1 MATKSDVSE
10 LDLSTRSS
18 EALEE
23 MLFESEA
30 RPAFKINWYLV
41 GSGALLAGNFLYL
54 LSEIGILGSG
64 FMSDLGRTVPFAAIF
79 FMTIATVK
87 ALRPKRTRRSRV
99 FSSRPLVRPRKRR
112 WLFGVCRGL
121 AERFGVPVGL
131 LRLLYLTIIPFFG
144 LAIGS
149 FGMFVLAILGIASYV
164 ILALAIPGEQTNRDS
179 TF

>member
-1 MATKSDVSE
+1 MATKSDISE
-10 LDLSTRSS
+10 LDLSTHSS

-23 MLFESEA
+23 MLFESDA
-30 RPAFKINWYLV
+30 RPTFKINWYLV

-64 FMSDLGRTVPFAAIF
+64 FMSDLGRAVPFAAIF

-121 AERFGVPVGL
+121 AERFDVPVGL
-131 LRLLYLTIIPFFG
+131 LRLLFLTTIPFFVLG
-144 LAIGS
+144 TVSLVTLA
-149 FGMFVLAILGIASYV
+149 FAILGIASYV
-164 ILALAIPGEQTNRDS
+164 ILALAIPGEQTNRDG